1 MRSNET
7 FGPRLDAYCV
17 NRGKEYGLDWMFV
30 YRYQT
35 GTYQNPGH
43 DMQITLT
50 WDMTPADVKIGDV
63 PGVVMRNMDTIYVMQ
78 AKPPTLTNIK
88 REMGEGGAVQSPGP
102 QVSHETVD
110 ITDGETEFYQNP
122 DVTRQWSQA
131 IQKDN
136 THLCASHH
144 QMKTVITQLK
154 QDLFAKNQQN
164 TQLNA
169 HIAELTKTSKEYRES
184 VQRRLGNAT
193 APDPGPQ
200 MAQFSLSRTPAGRVA
215 RQRPGPPNP
224 RVQQRPLR
232 HPLPQQITQQTEQ
245 TTQRSKAGPNDFVK
259 KCEAVRDP
267 QDQAPQL
274 EPLTFPSGSTVPDYT
289 HELSMDF
296 AYNSQDQNYGRF
308 CDAVD
313 KVAAEGGVE
322 EMEEE

>member
-17 NRGKEYGLDWMFV
+17 NRGKEYGVDWMFV

-50 WDMTPADVKIGDV
+50 WDMTPADVKIDDV
-63 PGVVMRNMDTIYVMQ
+63 PGVVMHNMDTIYVMQ
-78 AKPPTLTNIK
+78 AKPPASTNIK
-88 REMGEGGAVQSPGP
+88 REMSEGGAVQSPGP

-110 ITDGETEFYQNP
+110 ITDGETKFYQNP
-122 DVTRQWSQA
+122 DVTHQWSQA

-136 THLCASHH
+136 AHLRASRH

-169 HIAELTKTSKEYRES
+169 YIAELTKTSKEYRES
-184 VQRRLGNAT
+184 VQRRLGNAR
-193 APDPGPQ
+193 APGPGPQ

-215 RQRPGPPNP
+215 RQRP
-224 RVQQRPLR
+224 LR

-245 TTQRSKAGPNDFVK
+245 TNQRSKAGPNDFVK

-274 EPLTFPSGSTVPDYT
+274 EPLTFPSFSSGSTVPDYT
-289 HELSMDF
+289 HELSMNF
-296 AYNSQDQNYGRF
+296 AYNSQHQNYDHS